1 MKKSIKKTASNIIK
15 NLNESKMMAALALL
29 VLNVGSKHI
38 DIDLTPAQL
47 VILRHTLTKQLLI
60 FSIAW
65 IGSKDIY
72 TSLIVTCG
80 FFILTEILLNGKSN
94 LNILPANLKKM
105 EQAIDANND
114 GILQEKELDQA
125 IEILNKYK
133 KNIKK

>member
-29 VLNVGSKHI
+29 VLNIGSKHI
-38 DIDLTPAQL
+38 DIELTPAQL
-47 VILRHTLTKQLLI
+47 VILRHSLTKQLLI

-72 TSLIVTCG
+72 TALVVTCG

-94 LNILPANLKKM
+94 LNILPTKLKKM

>member
-1 MKKSIKKTASNIIK
+1 MKKSIEKTASKIIK

-29 VLNVGSKHI
+29 VLNIGSKHI
-38 DIDLTPAQL
+38 DIELTPAQL
-47 VILRHTLTKQLLI
+47 VILRHSLTKQLLI

-72 TSLIVTCG
+72 TSLLVTCG
-80 FFILTEILLNGKSN
+80 YFLLTEVLLNSKSN
-94 LNILPANLKKM
+94 LNILPAKLKKM

-114 GILQEKELDQA
+114 GVIQEKELNQA
-125 IEILNKYK
+125 IEIINKYK